1 MGRSRERRLR
11 RSGTRGPI
19 HLSSHLPRE
28 LESGGEL
35 VRTWIVLAMTVV
47 LSASVCIADSRMPV
61 SFDVTPSRVTLDGPD
76 SRWQLLASYER
87 DGLSHDLTERAVYR
101 SLNSEVASV
110 SPDGV
115 VRGVTDGETLIEIS
129 ASGLTRRVAVIVQ
142 GSSQKRRV
150 HFENDVLPVL
160 SRFGCNSSGC
170 HGKAEGQNGFKLSI
184 FGFDPE
190 ADLAALTQEGR
201 GRRTNRTVPD
211 RSLLL
216 LKASG
221 GMPHGGGIRIRRNSV
236 GYRVLRDWI
245 LAGATAGEEDAPKVT
260 AIQVTP
266 GDRRMAMESKQQLQ
280 VTARYSDG
288 REVDVTHLAK
298 FQSNAEPLASVDEF
312 GVVTSGDSPGEAAV
326 MASYLGHVDVF
337 RAIVPQPG
345 DGSSFPQRP
354 VFNFVDELVDAKL
367 RKLNIHPSGLCS
379 DSEFLRRASLDII
392 GTLPTATEA
401 RTFLADSS
409 KDKRARLI
417 DSLLVRQEYADFQ
430 ALKWSDVLRVD
441 RLALGHKQAYTYYRW
456 IRDAFARNRPFD
468 DVARDIV
475 TATGPLSKHPAA
487 SFFKVAKKPGEMAA
501 TISQV
506 FLGIRIECAQ
516 CHHHPFDQWSQR
528 DYFGMQAFFTQVNF
542 KSTLSSQILIPN
554 RKGTTRHPRTR
565 DVVQAHALLQ
575 PEPDETPEGDRRH
588 LFANWLTSADNRWFA
603 RNVVNRIWAQLMG
616 RGIVT
621 PVDDFRLTNPPT
633 NPALLDALAK
643 HFVDSGFN
651 LHELIRT
658 ITASRTYQLSTA
670 PLPMNE
676 RDEQNYSR
684 ALFKRLDAEVRF
696 DMICQVTGM
705 AEKFDGVPAGY
716 RAIELWDSQVPH
728 YFLSLFGRPVRAT
741 ACECERA
748 TQPSVAQVLHILN
761 SPQIQEKLSSRAGR
775 LAMLES
781 TITNDRELAEELYL
795 LFYSR
800 FPTPEEDE
808 SVRKYLAT
816 ADHRGQAVEDIA
828 WSLMN
833 TVEFLFNH

>member
-1 MGRSRERRLR
+1 MGPFRERRHCGARAWRSTNLISDSR
-11 RSGTRGPI
+11 RLQDSGDVLGRKWFA
-19 HLSSHLPRE
+19 LVVAVVF
-28 LESGGEL
+28 SGS
-35 VRTWIVLAMTVV
+35 TCM
-47 LSASVCIADSRMPV
+47 ADSRMPAPFEV
-61 SFDVTPSRVTLDGPD
+61 IPNRLVLDGPD

-87 DGLSHDLTERAVYR
+87 DGLSHDLTRRAVYR
-101 SLNSEVASV
+101 TVNSEVASV
-110 SPDGV
+110 SPGGV
-115 VRGVTDGETLIEIS
+115 VRGVSDGETLIEILVN
-129 ASGLTRRVAVIVQ
+129 GETRQVPVVVI
-142 GSSQKRRV
+142 GSSRKRRV

-160 SRFGCNSSGC
+160 SRFGCNTSGC

-184 FGFDPE
+184 FGFDPD

-245 LAGATAGEEDAPKVT
+245 LAGATAGDKDAPKVT
-260 AIQVTP
+260 SIQVTP
-266 GDRRMAMESKQQLQ
+266 GDRRMAMESAQQLQ

-288 REVDVTHLAK
+288 RRIDVTHLAK
-298 FQSNAEPLASVDEF
+298 FQSNAEPLATVDEF
-312 GVVTSGDSPGEAAV
+312 GVVTSGDSPGEAAI

-337 RAIVPQPG
+337 RAIVPQPD
-345 DGSSFPQRP
+345 DGSGFPQRP
-354 VFNFVDELVDAKL
+354 VLNFVDELVDAKL
-367 RKLNIHPSGLCS
+367 RKLNIHPAGLCS
-379 DSEFLRRASLDII
+379 DSDFLRRAYLDII
-392 GTLPTATEA
+392 GTLPTSAEA

-409 KDKRARLI
+409 TDKRARLV
-417 DSLLVRQEYADFQ
+417 DSLLVRKEYADFQ

-475 TATGPLSKHPAA
+475 TATGPLSKHPEAG
-487 SFFKVAKKPGEMAA
+487 FFKVAKKPGEMAA

-528 DYFGMQAFFTQVNF
+528 DYYGMEAFFTQVNF
-542 KSTLSSQILIPN
+542 KSTPSGQLLIAN

-575 PEPDETPEGDRRH
+575 PEPDETPEVDRRR
-588 LFANWLTSADNRWFA
+588 LFAEWLTSADNRWFA
-603 RNVVNRIWAQLMG
+603 RNVANRIWAQLMG
-616 RGIVT
+616 RGIVA

-633 NPALLDALAK
+633 NPELLDALAK
-643 HFVDSGFN
+643 HFVESGFD

-658 ITASRTYQLSTA
+658 ITASRTYQLSTT
-670 PLPMNE
+670 PSPMNE

-761 SPQIQEKLSSRAGR
+761 SPQIQEKLSSQAGK

-781 TITNDRELAEELYL
+781 TVSDDLQLAEEIYL

-800 FPTPEEDE
+800 FPSTDEQE
-808 SVRKYLAT
+808 SVSRYLAT